1 MREKSAMA
9 GEAMNGMRSGDVA
22 QSLSQD
28 VVVRW
33 KRGLGVGLTGR
44 APRTLSGRNG
54 LAQFSDWAI
63 ATAADPS
70 GFEAL
75 SYQRTLSMLRVY
87 AQLATPYRLTRGVE
101 AGRGTSG
108 EVVVVVNGLRACT
121 HVRVGD
127 QIGALRP
134 GQMAVN
140 PADTPFTLWTTSV
153 TDPTILLVREETLG
167 VVDAVLPGDSASLL
181 PRTVAAFVQRFVA
194 DAATANRPVDAE
206 AERIVIEL
214 LRATV
219 TQHSGQVGRHLSS
232 SAAVVRQRA
241 REMIEERYADPDF
254 SPDSIAQDLFM
265 SRRQLYRHFDD
276 TGTTPS
282 RLINERRL
290 RCAREL
296 LSGDHPMLLEE
307 VAHRSGYASVSTL
320 RNRFKSEFGI
330 APRQFSESV
339 IARAEVHGVWENRV
353 DPPGIPIHDTDFELG
368 DNVRKHDLR
377 RLAESS
383 RHEEG

>member
-1 MREKSAMA
+1 MASNYMA
-9 GEAMNGMRSGDVA
+9 GKYNGGRASAPTDRRQDSSATFGTGPHGTGTHVAGMHRASMRGTRSGA
-22 QSLSQD
+22 GRPSLSQD
-28 VVVRW
+28 AVVRW

-44 APRTLSGRNG
+44 APRALSGRSG

-241 REMIEERYADPDF
+241 RDDRGAVCRSGLLPGLHRAGFVHESTSALPTFRRHGDDTVEVDQRTQAEVRPRAAQWR
-254 SPDSIAQDLFM
+254 SPDA
-265 SRRQLYRHFDD
+265 
-276 TGTTPS
+276 
-282 RLINERRL
+282 
-290 RCAREL
+290 
-296 LSGDHPMLLEE
+296 SG
-307 VAHRSGYASVSTL
+307 RSGASIGVRVGQYITESVQVRV
-320 RNRFKSEFGI
+320 RNR
-330 APRQFSESV
+330 APTIQ
-339 IARAEVHGVWENRV
+339 
-353 DPPGIPIHDTDFELG
+353 
-368 DNVRKHDLR
+368 
-377 RLAESS
+377 
-383 RHEEG
+383 